1 MGQYAYFALVGQWD
15 TVKNPFT
22 VVRTG
27 GEHDEVFSTRLRWEQ
42 TDLLQRTDSMRGY
55 DDVVPISEKEGKR
68 FETIQAKRV
77 EEEERSWKNR
87 SYFAIVSRSDTVDN
101 PYTVVRSG
109 GEYDQFFGVRLT
121 WLRTDLLYRI
131 DSGRE
136 YYDAVPISAEDGKR
150 FEAIQAKRVEEELR
164 RQAES

>member
-1 MGQYAYFALVGQWD
+1 
-15 TVKNPFT
+15 
-22 VVRTG
+22 
-27 GEHDEVFSTRLRWEQ
+27 
-42 TDLLQRTDSMRGY
+42 
-55 DDVVPISEKEGKR
+55 
-68 FETIQAKRV
+68 
-77 EEEERSWKNR
+77 
-87 SYFAIVSRSDTVDN
+87 VDN

-109 GEYDQFFGVRLT
+109 GEHDQFFGVRLT

-150 FEAIQAKRVEEELR
+150 FETIQAKRVEEELR